1 MHIVFNG
8 GEAYIPL
15 ASLVDIQKEKERL
28 AKEIERVKA
37 EINRAQGKLSNEKF
51 VSKAPE
57 AVVAEERKKLAVAED
72 MLTKLLERQNV
83 LMDM

>member
-1 MHIVFNG
+1 MG
-8 GEAYIPL
+8 
-15 ASLVDIQKEKERL
+15 DIQKIYQMLNWKEPEEIQAKGIRL

-37 EINRAQGKLSNEKF
+37 EINRAQGKLSNERF

-72 MLTKLLERQNV
+72 MLTKLLERQNA